1 MFSFCSTTTSESS
14 GYTYDEC
21 VTKTLSKGD
30 YEKWLNDEIDL
41 SQFEE
46 LINKCLTGEIDF
58 SEENSTETQVS
69 RDSQQPAETTD
80 IVAANDTQTTTTKL
94 SNVKGFNSDTV
105 EEIEQWPMVYSFDN
119 LKDSSIKHSQDI
131 TSGTFSGTKVK
142 KLQLIFNNCRSTIY
156 TVENVELN
164 QTSEDF
170 QLSSNSC
177 KKGVDIS
184 DFRYLQISNDAH
196 RVNLKSNGEFGKK
209 TNSFD
214 CCHLLDMN
222 ELLQSFIDTLNL
234 FFTTTTTTTTTT
246 TIPYPPSVVFDSCP
260 EVVKPGSTLVYN
272 YKVGGPSS
280 KVVSI
285 KFSILLNSE
294 IALEEFI
301 ENNGNLTLPLQS
313 EEISYSYEYLVPEV
327 DNETNIAFIVYA
339 VNERG
344 NPYELTCN
352 TKIEIPEKI
361 PPDLGYLEVYGGWG
375 YNNYD
380 GMYAPHQSTGYL
392 RDRTFRVKT
401 YLLNEDS
408 LKSVEFTL
416 TPHESIGTV
425 FLTCSSQFNQ
435 NTMYPAGHEITCSV
449 DYPSDEVR
457 RFVPYNKT
465 SRQWQGWYRL
475 DVRLEDANGN
485 INNLQFCKALRIV
498 GGYQYYSG
506 SVTYNYYNYSTQYW
520 FEVSRNS
527 GQC

>member
-1 MFSFCSTTTSESS
+1 M
-14 GYTYDEC
+14 
-21 VTKTLSKGD
+21 
-30 YEKWLNDEIDL
+30 
-41 SQFEE
+41 
-46 LINKCLTGEIDF
+46 
-58 SEENSTETQVS
+58 
-69 RDSQQPAETTD
+69 
-80 IVAANDTQTTTTKL
+80 
-94 SNVKGFNSDTV
+94 
-105 EEIEQWPMVYSFDN
+105 
-119 LKDSSIKHSQDI
+119 
-131 TSGTFSGTKVK
+131 
-142 KLQLIFNNCRSTIY
+142 
-156 TVENVELN
+156 
-164 QTSEDF
+164 
-170 QLSSNSC
+170 
-177 KKGVDIS
+177 
-184 DFRYLQISNDAH
+184 
-196 RVNLKSNGEFGKK
+196 
-209 TNSFD
+209 
-214 CCHLLDMN
+214 
-222 ELLQSFIDTLNL
+222 
-234 FFTTTTTTTTTT
+234 
-246 TIPYPPSVVFDSCP
+246 
-260 EVVKPGSTLVYN
+260 VYN

-375 YNNYD
+375 YNDYD

-392 RDRTFRVKT
+392 PDRTFRVKT